1 MKLYGHL
8 ELTEA
13 LESDSPRRL
22 REVALC
28 ASPEALRTIAGSL
41 IHCASEMDRLGD
53 SYDHL
58 HLADRLPEFEDSPHL
73 IVVRE

>member
-1 MKLYGHL
+1 MKLYGHP

-13 LESDSPRRL
+13 HENDSPRRL
-22 REVALC
+22 SEVALC
-28 ASPEALRTIAGSL
+28 ASPEALRTIAGFL
-41 IHCASEMDRLGD
+41 IHCASEMDRMGD

-58 HLADRLPEFEDSPHL
+58 HLSDRLPEFEDSPHL